1 MKEIKKVSVER
12 ATMKTIKFLKDNIKG
27 LEVNEEGEIE
37 IYKAIAMQTE
47 ENLEQIIAESLGVEI
62 IDSLNSKYD
71 SGDTAD
77 ETEVE

>member
-1 MKEIKKVSVER
+1 MKEIKKVNIGS
-12 ATMKTIKFLKDNIKG
+12 ATMKTVEFLKKNIKG
-27 LEVNEEGEIE
+27 IEINEEGVTEIF
-37 IYKAIAMQTE
+37 KTIAMQTE

-62 IDSLNSKYD
+62 VDSLNSKYD